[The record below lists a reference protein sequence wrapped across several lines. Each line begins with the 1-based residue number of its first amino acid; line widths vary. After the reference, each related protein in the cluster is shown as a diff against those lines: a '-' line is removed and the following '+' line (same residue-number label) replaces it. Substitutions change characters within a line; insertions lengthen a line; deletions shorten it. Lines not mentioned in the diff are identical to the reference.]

1 MRRAAVAVIIGGYAL
16 WPVAS
21 RSKQLSG
28 NRVVSVGG
36 ISLDIDADL
45 VASAVA
51 RG

>member
-1 MRRAAVAVIIGGYAL
+1 MSTAV
-16 WPVAS
+16 WPVAN
-21 RSKQLSG
+21 RSKQYAG

-36 ISLDIDADL
+36 ISLDIDGDW

>member
-1 MRRAAVAVIIGGYAL
+1 MTTAV

-21 RSKQLSG
+21 RSKRYAG

-36 ISLDIDADL
+36 ISLDVDADW